1 MHDTFLLN
9 NISKSLKEICDK
21 SKIRKIYRLTV
32 IVNYN
37 SHVNEENL
45 LKHLR
50 QNNATLLGDDFRLK
64 VKKEDIED
72 QTAVI
77 HTIQGEVVEE

>member
-9 NISKSLKEICDK
+9 NISRSLNEICEK

-45 LKHLR
+45 LIHLK
-50 QNNATLLGDDFRLK
+50 QNNAALLGNDFRLK

-72 QTAVI
+72 QTAIV
-77 HTIQGEVVEE
+77 HSIQGEIVEE